1 MDWKIALFLALI
13 IGLTVA
19 GAINIKV
26 FEKAEES
33 EENAENMESMTGMR
47 SSNVE
52 ISCHAHAWGGNT
64 CWRNV

>member
-19 GAINIKV
+19 GAINVKV
-26 FEKAEES
+26 FEKAEKG
-33 EENAENMESMTGMR
+33 EENAENMENMTGMR

-52 ISCHAHAWGGNT
+52 ISCYAHAWKEST
-64 CWRNV
+64 CQRNV